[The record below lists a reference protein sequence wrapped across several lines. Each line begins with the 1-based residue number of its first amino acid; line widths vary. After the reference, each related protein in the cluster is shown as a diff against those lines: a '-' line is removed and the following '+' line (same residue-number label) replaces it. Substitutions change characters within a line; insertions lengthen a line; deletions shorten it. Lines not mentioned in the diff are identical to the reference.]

1 MMERKEGPRTK
12 GFKLGGE
19 GSEDLMGLGDSVKVV
34 RSMNG
39 KSQSPGGEAWLELES

>member
-1 MMERKEGPRTK
+1 MTT

-19 GSEDLMGLGDSVKVV
+19 GGEDIMGLGDSVKVV

-39 KSQSPGGEAWLELES
+39 KSPGDEAWLELES